1 MRALHLLFYRPG
13 PDDHWV
19 NHLVTAVAPPF
30 SHCDMQFDNGAA
42 TSIYQNES
50 VYIEAKS
57 FSRHN
62 YDRVSITLDEGELE
76 RVQTFCDRAYRAK
89 VRFDPVGMI
98 LCATPLPRMA
108 SRRPTDRTFC
118 SRYLLE
124 ALQTTGRPE
133 FMRHDPTTT
142 TPSALYKILREHG
155 KEFIHVSEKRM
166 ERVLRQ

>member
-1 MRALHLLFYRPG
+1 LGA
-13 PDDHWV
+13 
-19 NHLVTAVAPPF
+19 F
-30 SHCDMQFDNGAA
+30 SLKQGSNR
-42 TSIYQNES
+42 SIYQKVC

-57 FSRHN
+57 FSRNN
-62 YDRVSITLDEGELE
+62 YDSISIILDDGELE

-89 VRFDPVGMI
+89 VRVDPFGLI
-98 LCATPLPRMA
+98 LCATPLPRMT
-108 SRRPTDRTFC
+108 SCRPTDRTFC